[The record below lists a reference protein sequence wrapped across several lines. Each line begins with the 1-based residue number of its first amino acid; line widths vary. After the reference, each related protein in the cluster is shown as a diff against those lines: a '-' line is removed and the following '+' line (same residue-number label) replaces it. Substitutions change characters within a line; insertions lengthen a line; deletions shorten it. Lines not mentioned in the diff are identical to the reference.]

1 MKTTFPMTQHG
12 LVGMGG
18 LGTATFS
25 RYSTHFLCNMEQVV
39 ENVSYDARVTIW
51 AYRGHGAP
59 GPLLRFVCVCR
70 SSFVAFVRFEVPFP
84 ESAFEAAD
92 PWMPTL
98 MFAPAS

>member
-1 MKTTFPMTQHG
+1 
-12 LVGMGG
+12 
-18 LGTATFS
+18 
-25 RYSTHFLCNMEQVV
+25 MEQVV